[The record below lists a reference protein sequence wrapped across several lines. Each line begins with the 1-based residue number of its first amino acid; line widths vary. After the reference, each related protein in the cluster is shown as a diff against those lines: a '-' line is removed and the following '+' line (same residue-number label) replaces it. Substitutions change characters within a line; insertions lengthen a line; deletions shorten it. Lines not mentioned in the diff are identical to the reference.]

1 MFFRSLK
8 DGLNTVV
15 WIDVLCLDLLH
26 NMDALYDAGQMRS
39 AVARMDHVLMV
50 NSRCLLI
57 LVICFHPLDQV
68 STPWHDPLVLA
79 WPPALWMMH
88 CSLAGPSKKLS
99 IVLTESES
107 HNFANKVSDHVPF
120 IR

>member
-8 DGLNTVV
+8 DGLSTVV

-50 NSRCLLI
+50 NSR
-57 LVICFHPLDQV
+57 
-68 STPWHDPLVLA
+68 A
-79 WPPALWMMH
+79 Y
-88 CSLAGPSKKLS
+88 
-99 IVLTESES
+99 
-107 HNFANKVSDHVPF
+107 
-120 IR
+120 

>member
-1 MFFRSLK
+1 MCFRSLK
-8 DGLNTVV
+8 DGLSTVV

-57 LVICFHPLDQV
+57 LVIFFTRLIRYQRLGMTRWF
-68 STPWHDPLVLA
+68 SR
-79 WPPALWMMH
+79 
-88 CSLAGPSKKLS
+88 GPQ
-99 IVLTESES
+99 
-107 HNFANKVSDHVPF
+107 PCG
-120 IR
+120 